1 LFIGNA
7 MPQAAVVIVG
17 AGASGLS
24 AAGALQRRGIDAI
37 ILEQDRDI
45 GGVWARR
52 YDRLRLHTVR
62 GLSGLAHH
70 PIPSRYPAYL
80 SREEYAAYLADYAG
94 RFGLRIETG
103 CEVRTIKPD
112 GGTSPGWIAVTPRG
126 DWHARAIV
134 VATGQYRVPL
144 LPQWPGR
151 ENFCGSLVH
160 SAHYTTGSAY
170 GGKRVLVVGLGNSG
184 AEIATDLVE
193 HGAAHVAVSVRTPPP
208 IVARDPF
215 GIPVQRVAHLLS
227 VLPPALADGFAR
239 LASRL
244 VLGDLTR
251 YGLKRAAWMP
261 YSAQRVPVIDVGF
274 VSVLK
279 RGHVR
284 IRSALARLTPE
295 GAVFDDGS
303 REAFDAVIAA
313 SGFGTGLENLIEAND
328 VLTAS
333 HEPIAASGE
342 PTARPG
348 LFFLGYGHSLRGHLF
363 EANRASRKLAEN
375 IAEYLAV
382 KT

>member
-1 LFIGNA
+1 
-7 MPQAAVVIVG
+7 MQQATVVIVG

-24 AAGALQRRGIDAI
+24 AAGALQRRGIDAV
-37 ILEQDRDI
+37 ILEQDRNI

-80 SREEYAAYLADYAG
+80 SRDEFAAYLVDYAR
-94 RFGLRIETG
+94 RFGLHIETG
-103 CEVRTIKPD
+103 CEVEKIKID
-112 GGTSPGWIAVTPRG
+112 GTTPPGWVAATPRG

-144 LPQWPGR
+144 LPQWTGR
-151 ENFCGSLVH
+151 DDFRGSLVH
-160 SAHYTTGSAY
+160 SAHYTAGSPY

-215 GIPVQRVAHLLS
+215 GLPVQRVSHLLGI
-227 VLPPALADGFAR
+227 LPPPLADAFAR
-239 LASRL
+239 LTSRL
-244 VLGDLTR
+244 VFGDLTR
-251 YGLKRAAWMP
+251 YGLPRAAWMP
-261 YSAQRVPVIDVGF
+261 YASQRVPVIDVGF
-274 VSVLK
+274 VGVLK
-279 RGHVR
+279 RGLVH
-284 IRSALARLTPE
+284 IRPALVRLTPE

-303 REAFDAVIAA
+303 REAFDAIIAA
-313 SGFGTGLENLIEAND
+313 SGFGTGLEHLVEVSD

-333 HEPIAASGE
+333 HEPIMASGE

-375 IAEYLAV
+375 VAEYLGV
-382 KT
+382 KTRSS